1 MIHRPTAP
9 LALAAVA
16 TCVAGTAHAGMP
28 MVMITEL
35 GGQRLDAL
43 SFFLAVLLACA
54 LGLQQLWN
62 RLTAW
67 PRLSYPRA
75 LGLAVLWGLLFH
87 LVLTMISGAR
97 ELMTP
102 GAWEKRGAT
111 YALAGSAEAAPAAL
125 PDEAARREDLATLHR
140 ALRAYYEERGE
151 LPLSDFDADVPTD
164 AWVSLD
170 PRGAR
175 YIYLPGR
182 FLWDSGGRQLLAYEP
197 ASFGDPRLAL
207 YTDGSIELES
217 RMQIEVALQ

>member
-1 MIHRPTAP
+1 M
-9 LALAAVA
+9 LALGLG
-16 TCVAGTAHAGMP
+16 GTARAGMP

-35 GGQRLDAL
+35 GGQRLDTL
-43 SFFLAVLLACA
+43 SFFLLVLLACA

-111 YALAGSAEAAPAAL
+111 YALAGSAQASPAAL
-125 PDEAARREDLATLHR
+125 PSEEARREDLATLYR
-140 ALRAYYEERGE
+140 ALEAYEGEFPGE
-151 LPLSDFDADVPTD
+151 LPLSDFDPAVPTD
-164 AWVSLD
+164 AWLSLD
-170 PRGAR
+170 PGGAR

-182 FLWDSGGRQLLAYEP
+182 FLLEGGGKQLLAYEP